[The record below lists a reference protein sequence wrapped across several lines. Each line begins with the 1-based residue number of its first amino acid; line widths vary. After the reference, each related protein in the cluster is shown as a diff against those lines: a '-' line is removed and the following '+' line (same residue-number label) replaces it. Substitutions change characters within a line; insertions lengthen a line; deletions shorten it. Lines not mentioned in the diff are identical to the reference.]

1 MSSILEVISD
11 NPQLSAI
18 DVLKSFIGDEL
29 TTHLENVVKRYVV
42 RGLSNQPVRHLFVQ
56 EESMED
62 FYLKRY
68 SKRLTRTNLPAF
80 EVVGLNENYKL
91 YLPIDICSDGNALFF
106 TQFEERKEDLQVV
119 PS

>member
-18 DVLKSFIGDEL
+18 DVLKSFIGDEI
-29 TTHLENVVKRYVV
+29 TTHLENVVKRYIV
-42 RGLSNQPVRHLFVQ
+42 RGLSNQPVRNLFVQ

-62 FYLKRY
+62 FYRKRFN
-68 SKRLTRTNLPAF
+68 KRLTRMDLPAF
-80 EVVGLNENYKL
+80 EVAGLNENYKL
-91 YLPIDICSDGNALFF
+91 YLPIDICSDGDALFY
-106 TQFEERKEDLQVV
+106 TQFEDRVDDIQVV